1 VEKLSGL
8 DVRVAFCLDE
18 MSKKA
23 ECDKSEYHT
32 VIKMPLPAIES
43 FQYWLV
49 AKVLKVAS
57 ELSAGVKK
65 GALGQ
70 YFFLNHQYP
79 FQIDPNLV
87 NLLAAWN
94 QQALPSVSHMTCL
107 GEDDH

>member
-1 VEKLSGL
+1 
-8 DVRVAFCLDE
+8 
-18 MSKKA
+18 
-23 ECDKSEYHT
+23 
-32 VIKMPLPAIES
+32 MPLPPIES

-79 FQIDPNLV
+79 FHIDPNLV
-87 NLLAAWN
+87 NLLAA
-94 QQALPSVSHMTCL
+94 
-107 GEDDH
+107 